1 MQRPRV
7 RTPVEPDFYS
17 TSFCSNFLSRF
28 CILIIYDV
36 INKILSWDYS
46 WLSVLWNYQ
55 NFQLLSFERKFRKME
70 VQEIGEIKQVQTFI
84 KSNKAGF
91 FDFDCPD
98 FTELKRISLWFRDTL
113 SLKSGKICVVNAS
126 AKWCAPCR
134 QVFPFYQG
142 IAYEKSHI
150 AFCKGSRKPISSQ
163 ILYLQFN

>member
-1 MQRPRV
+1 
-7 RTPVEPDFYS
+7 
-17 TSFCSNFLSRF
+17 
-28 CILIIYDV
+28 
-36 INKILSWDYS
+36 
-46 WLSVLWNYQ
+46 
-55 NFQLLSFERKFRKME
+55 ME
-70 VQEIGEIKQVQTFI
+70 VQEFGEIKQVENFI
-84 KSNKAGF
+84 QSNKAGF
-91 FDFDCPD
+91 FNL
-98 FTELKRISLWFRDTL
+98 TVQISQSEIGYASDLVT